1 MKKIKIALITV
12 GIFVT
17 SLAFAQERVS
27 FFQDTVSEI
36 DGRVV
41 KFLTGSVWL
50 LEMEILALPFD
61 EGIMVFRGHDPRA
74 DEKDL
79 KKRIINLPHEGIFYY
94 EGNRVSATLVSG
106 FFIRQNGCLSQVI
119 ESLGDG
125 AVLKMTDGSIW
136 SVPKYDQYDT
146 SYWLPP
152 YPVLIYSS
160 ELHLFNL
167 KKGKRIWINRI
178 K

>member
-1 MKKIKIALITV
+1 M
-12 GIFVT
+12 FVT
-17 SLAFAQERVS
+17 SLSFAQEKVS

-50 LEMEILALPFD
+50 LEMEILALPLD
-61 EGIMVFRGHDPRA
+61 EGIMVFHGHDPLA

-79 KKRIINLPHEGIFYY
+79 KKRIKNLPHEGVFYY
-94 EGNRVSATLVSG
+94 EGNQVSATLVSG
-106 FFIRQNGCLSQVI
+106 SFIRQNGYLSRVI

-125 AVLKMTDGSIW
+125 AVLKMTDGSLW
-136 SVPKYDQYDT
+136 AVPEYDQYDT
-146 SYWLPP
+146 SYWLSP

-160 ELHLFNL
+160 ELYLINL